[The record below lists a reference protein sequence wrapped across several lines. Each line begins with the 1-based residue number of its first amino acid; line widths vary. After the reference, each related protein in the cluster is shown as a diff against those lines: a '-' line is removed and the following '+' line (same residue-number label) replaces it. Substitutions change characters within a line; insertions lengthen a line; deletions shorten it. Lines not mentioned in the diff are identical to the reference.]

1 MSAIRTA
8 VYGTLGAFFALNDA
22 ETLKLLDAA
31 VLGAVLAD
39 YMTWVMR
46 SVVVLP
52 QYIWHGCYEGLVN
65 LAFGWFFFRY
75 VRFDVGTDGE
85 SLAVMFLAV
94 MLVTGIKAGIYGA
107 EFLYLEQGVFY
118 AAPKLWLSVS

>member
-1 MSAIRTA
+1 M
-8 VYGTLGAFFALNDA
+8 
-22 ETLKLLDAA
+22 
-31 VLGAVLAD
+31 
-39 YMTWVMR
+39 
-46 SVVVLP
+46 P
-52 QYIWHGCYEGLVN
+52 H
-65 LAFGWFFFRY
+65 Y